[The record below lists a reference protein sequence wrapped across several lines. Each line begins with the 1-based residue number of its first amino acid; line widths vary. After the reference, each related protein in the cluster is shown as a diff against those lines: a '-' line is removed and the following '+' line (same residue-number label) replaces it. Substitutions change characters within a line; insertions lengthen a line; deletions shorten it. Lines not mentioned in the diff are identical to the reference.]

1 MTEAERLLLDS
12 LKRLEAQYTE
22 REKQLDVRLNGLTA
36 RLEDTTVRLNGLTA
50 RLETMTEAYANLQ
63 QQVKAFAEQQTQLI
77 DRYNEVTLFL
87 NKVFGD

>member
-1 MTEAERLLLDS
+1 MTETEKLLVDS
-12 LKRLEAQYTE
+12 LKRLEAQYIE
-22 REKQLDVRLNGLTA
+22 REKQLELRLNGSTA

-50 RLETMTEAYANLQ
+50 DLETITEAYANLQ

-77 DRYNEVTLFL
+77 DRYNEVTLLL